1 MQESF
6 SNNTMNILMIADI
19 VGLSGFEVVRQ
30 HLPQLKQKYHIH
42 LTVAN
47 GENAAHG
54 KGLTPKNATAFFESG
69 INVITSGNHIWNQK
83 SILPVLDENPFILRP
98 LNYPPGCP
106 GQGSCELEV
115 APGLFAAV
123 INLQGRSFMYP
134 IDCPF
139 RTAMNEIDRFNQK
152 GIHIIVVDFHAEA
165 TAEKAAIGRYLDGK
179 VSAVIGTHTH
189 VQTADERILP
199 GGTAFITDIGM
210 SGPVDSV
217 IGMDAES
224 AKLRFL
230 TQIPVPYRM
239 SSSEASCCGVFLQ
252 IDRTT
257 GKGLYIERFQ
267 LFQNSEK
274 NHQNKMP
281 LSNK

>member
-1 MQESF
+1 ME
-6 SNNTMNILMIADI
+6 NAIPYDRVNILMIADI
-19 VGLSGFEVVRQ
+19 IGSSGFEAVRK
-30 HLPQLKQKYHIH
+30 HLPELKRQYRIH

-54 KGLTPKNATAFFESG
+54 KGLSPKAVGSFFEIG

-83 SILPVLDENPFILRP
+83 SILPALEENRFVLRP
-98 LNYPPGCP
+98 VNYPPGCP
-106 GQGSCELEV
+106 GRGACEVEIV
-115 APGLFAAV
+115 HGLTAAV
-123 INLQGRSFMYP
+123 MNLQGRSFMYP

-139 RTAMNEIDRFNQK
+139 RTADEEIERLHAR
-152 GIHIIVVDFHAEA
+152 GIRIILVDFHAEA
-165 TAEKAAIGRYLDGK
+165 TAEKAALGYHLDGK
-179 VSAVIGTHTH
+179 VSAVVGTHTH

-217 IGMDAES
+217 IGMDIET

-239 SSSEASCCGVFLQ
+239 SASESSCCGAIVQ
-252 IDRTT
+252 VDSASGKAVSIDR
-257 GKGLYIERFQ
+257 FQ
-267 LFQNSEK
+267 FR
-274 NHQNKMP
+274 
-281 LSNK
+281 